1 MADRNGYIGR
11 SPGDSS
17 IVISRQE
24 YTPSG
29 VTTDFTFN
37 SSYIVGYIDAY
48 LNGARLIEASDYT
61 ATDGSTVSLT
71 TAAGDGDVIELV
83 AYKAFNVGNVTDAT
97 GNFSVGNNLTV
108 TGTAAVTGN
117 ATFSGTI
124 SGDGS
129 SLTGIT
135 TGVSIN
141 AAGGALQRVMLGNVT
156 AGVANT
162 LANTGSLYWN
172 DNTSTLYATNVNVSG
187 TMTTED
193 TQNVDSVGLV
203 TAGLGFR
210 ATKGGAVIT
219 AGIVTAPGLD
229 ISTDGVDI
237 DGQTDLDELQ
247 VAGVSTFSAKA
258 VFNTAYPSIDAD
270 NEIQVGTAIQLGKAG
285 VITATSFEG
294 SGANLTGVSAGLSLK
309 QAGSWISAGTAAT
322 TVNFASGAT
331 ITNVDSGGG
340 YPGIATITI
349 SAGVST
355 ANPSQTNG
363 IVTIDL
369 SAATDHEVTAS
380 GICTI
385 TCTST
390 TTQGESQSLR
400 IINSGIT
407 TVGFSTYFL
416 WPSGGAPS
424 IPTADGTISLIS
436 YTIHRNGKVGF
447 GTQLLSGASLN
458 FS

>member
-1 MADRNGYIGR
+1 MAISNASRLSDFGSGIGSEGAVIQVDNSNKR
-11 SPGDSS
+11 LGVGTDTPLAMLQVGSGVSVYGDSG
-17 IVISRQE
+17 IVSATT
-24 YTPSG
+24 YYGSG
-29 VTTDFTFN
+29 
-37 SSYIVGYIDAY
+37 A
-48 LNGARLIEASDYT
+48 
-61 ATDGSTVSLT
+61 
-71 TAAGDGDVIELV
+71 
-83 AYKAFNVGNVTDAT
+83 
-97 GNFSVGNNLTV
+97 
-108 TGTAAVTGN
+108 
-117 ATFSGTI
+117 
-124 SGDGS
+124 
-129 SLTGIT
+129 SLTGIAAT
-135 TGVSIN
+135 DHVSTFDLVV
-141 AAGGALQRVMLGNVT
+141 AGIATFHNDVRVT
-156 AGVANT
+156 AGGLDVVGVVTSNNKVVAT
-162 LANTGSLYWN
+162 
-172 DNTSTLYATNVNVSG
+172 
-187 TMTTED
+187 
-193 TQNVDSVGLV
+193 
-203 TAGLGFR
+203 
-210 ATKGGAVIT
+210 
-219 AGIVTAPGLD
+219 GLD
-229 ISTDGVDI
+229 IGTAGVDI
-237 DGQTDLDELQ
+237 DGQTDLDELVVAGVATFSAGVDISTGGVDIDGQLDVDELQ